1 MPKKLHYNT
10 VSPLLR
16 DILSQLMAQPEFTP
30 FCLVGGTSLSLQLGH
45 RVSIDIDLFT
55 DAPYGSLDFH
65 AIQSKLRDM
74 FPYCQG
80 DCGDIV
86 GMGSSYIIGNSAYD
100 SIKLDL
106 FYTDPFIRPI
116 KTIDNIRIASI
127 EDIIA
132 MKLDVIGRNGRKKDF
147 WDLHELHDKYTIA
160 EMLTLYAERYP
171 YNHTQEELLLGLT
184 NFSLADTDPDP
195 NCLRSKAWPL
205 IKLDFMEWAGI

>member
-1 MPKKLHYNT
+1 MSKKLHYNT
-10 VSPLLR
+10 VSPLLC
-16 DILSQLMAQPEFTP
+16 DILSQLMVQPEFTP

-45 RVSIDIDLFT
+45 RISIDIDLFT

-65 AIQSKLRDM
+65 AIQSKLRSM

-86 GMGSSYIIGNSAYD
+86 GMGASYIIGNSAFD

-132 MKLDVIGRNGRKKDF
+132 MKLDVVGRNGRKKDF
-147 WDLHELHDKYTIA
+147 WDLHELHDKYAIA
-160 EMLTLYAERYP
+160 EMLSLYAERYP
-171 YNHTQEELLLGLT
+171 YNHTQEELLHGLT

-205 IKLDFMEWAGI
+205 IKLDFMEWCK

>member
-1 MPKKLHYNT
+1 MLKKLHYDT

-16 DILSQLMAQPEFTP
+16 DILSQLMTLPEFTP

-74 FPYCQG
+74 FLYCQG

-86 GMGSSYIIGNSAYD
+86 GMGASYIIGNSAYD

-132 MKLDVIGRNGRKKDF
+132 MKLDVIGRKGRKKDF

-184 NFSLADTDPDP
+184 NFLLADTDPDP

-205 IKLDFMEWAGI
+205 IKLDFMEWAGK

>member
-86 GMGSSYIIGNSAYD
+86 GMGSSYVIGNSAYD

>member
-1 MPKKLHYNT
+1 MLKKLHYDT

-86 GMGSSYIIGNSAYD
+86 GMGASYIIGNSAYD

-132 MKLDVIGRNGRKKDF
+132 MKLDVIGRKGRKKDF

-205 IKLDFMEWAGI
+205 IKLDFMEWAGK

>member
-1 MPKKLHYNT
+1 MLKKLHYDT

-16 DILSQLMAQPEFTP
+16 DILSQLMAQPEFAP

-45 RVSIDIDLFT
+45 RISIDIDLFT

-65 AIQSKLRDM
+65 TIQSKLRDM

-86 GMGSSYIIGNSAYD
+86 GMGVSYIIGNSAYD

-147 WDLHELHDKYTIA
+147 WDLHEMHDKYTIA
-160 EMLTLYAERYP
+160 EMLTLYVERYP

-205 IKLDFMEWAGI
+205 IKLDFMEWTGK

>member
-1 MPKKLHYNT
+1 MSKKLHYNT

-45 RVSIDIDLFT
+45 RISIDIDLFT

-65 AIQSKLRDM
+65 AIQSKLRSM

-86 GMGSSYIIGNSAYD
+86 GMGASYIIGNSAFD

-116 KTIDNIRIASI
+116 KAIDNIRIASI

-132 MKLDVIGRNGRKKDF
+132 MKLDVIGRKGRKKDF
-147 WDLHELHDKYTIA
+147 WDLHELHDKYAIA
-160 EMLTLYAERYP
+160 DMLTLYAERYP
-171 YNHTQEELLLGLT
+171 YNHTREELLLGLT
-184 NFSLADTDPDP
+184 NFSLADTDPEP

-205 IKLDFMEWAGI
+205 IKLDFMEWCR

>member
-1 MPKKLHYNT
+1 MLKELHYDT

-55 DAPYGSLDFH
+55 DAPYASLDFH

-86 GMGSSYIIGNSAYD
+86 GMGASYIIGNSAYD

-205 IKLDFMEWAGI
+205 IKLDFMEWAGK

>member
-1 MPKKLHYNT
+1 MLKKLHYDT

-16 DILSQLMAQPEFTP
+16 DILSQLMKLPELTP

-86 GMGSSYIIGNSAYD
+86 GMGASYIIGNSAYD

-116 KTIDNIRIASI
+116 KAIDNIRIASI

-147 WDLHELHDKYTIA
+147 WDLHELHNKYTIA
-160 EMLTLYAERYP
+160 EMLILYAERYP
-171 YNHTQEELLLGLT
+171 YNHTREELLFGLT

-205 IKLDFMEWAGI
+205 IKLDFMEWCR

>member
-1 MPKKLHYNT
+1 MLKKLHYDT

-45 RVSIDIDLFT
+45 RISIDIDLFT

-65 AIQSKLRDM
+65 TIQSRLRDM

-86 GMGSSYIIGNSAYD
+86 GMGVSYIIGNSAYD

-147 WDLHELHDKYTIA
+147 WDLHEMHDKYTIA
-160 EMLTLYAERYP
+160 EMLTLYVERYP

-205 IKLDFMEWAGI
+205 IKLDFMEWTGK

>member
-1 MPKKLHYNT
+1 MSKKLHYNT

-16 DILSQLMAQPEFTP
+16 DVLSQLMAQPEFTP

-45 RVSIDIDLFT
+45 RISIDIDLFT
-55 DAPYGSLDFH
+55 DAPYGSLEFH
-65 AIQSKLRDM
+65 AIQSKLRSM

-86 GMGSSYIIGNSAYD
+86 GMGASYIIGNSAFD

-116 KTIDNIRIASI
+116 KAIDNIRIASI

-132 MKLDVIGRNGRKKDF
+132 MKLDVIGRKGRKKDF
-147 WDLHELHDKYTIA
+147 WDLHELHDKYAIA
-160 EMLTLYAERYP
+160 DMLTLYAERYP
-171 YNHTQEELLLGLT
+171 YNHTREELLLGLT
-184 NFSLADTDPDP
+184 NFSLADTDPEP

-205 IKLDFMEWAGI
+205 IKLDFMEWCK

>member
-1 MPKKLHYNT
+1 MSKKLHYNT

-45 RVSIDIDLFT
+45 RISIDIDLFT

-65 AIQSKLRDM
+65 AIQSKLRSM

-86 GMGSSYIIGNSAYD
+86 GMGASYMIGNSAFD

-116 KTIDNIRIASI
+116 KAIDNIRIASI

-132 MKLDVIGRNGRKKDF
+132 MKLDVIGRKGRKKDF
-147 WDLHELHDKYTIA
+147 WDLHELHDKYAIA

-171 YNHTQEELLLGLT
+171 YNHTREDLLLGLT
-184 NFSLADTDPDP
+184 NFSLADTDPEP

-205 IKLDFMEWAGI
+205 IKLDFMEWCR

>member
-1 MPKKLHYNT
+1 MSKKLHYNT

-30 FCLVGGTSLSLQLGH
+30 FCLVGGTSLSLLLGH
-45 RVSIDIDLFT
+45 RISIDIDLFT

-65 AIQSKLRDM
+65 AIQSKLRSM

-86 GMGSSYIIGNSAYD
+86 GMGASYIIGNSAFD

-116 KTIDNIRIASI
+116 KAIDNIRIASI

-132 MKLDVIGRNGRKKDF
+132 MKLDVIGRKGRKKDF
-147 WDLHELHDKYTIA
+147 WDLHELHDKYAIA

-171 YNHTQEELLLGLT
+171 YNHTREELLLGLT
-184 NFSLADTDPDP
+184 NFSLADTDPEP

-205 IKLDFMEWAGI
+205 IKLDFMEWCR

>member
-1 MPKKLHYNT
+1 MLKKLHYDT

-16 DILSQLMAQPEFTP
+16 DILSQLMTLPEFTP

-65 AIQSKLRDM
+65 TIQSKLRDM

-86 GMGSSYIIGNSAYD
+86 GMGVSYIIGNSACD

-147 WDLHELHDKYTIA
+147 WDLHEMHDKYTIA
-160 EMLTLYAERYP
+160 EMLTLYVERYP

-205 IKLDFMEWAGI
+205 IKLDFMEWTGK

>member
-1 MPKKLHYNT
+1 MSKKLHYNT

-45 RVSIDIDLFT
+45 RISIDIDLFT

-65 AIQSKLRDM
+65 TIQSKLRSM

-86 GMGSSYIIGNSAYD
+86 GMGASYIIGNSAFD

-116 KTIDNIRIASI
+116 KAIDNIRIASI

-132 MKLDVIGRNGRKKDF
+132 MKLDVIGRKGRKKDF
-147 WDLHELHDKYTIA
+147 WDLHELHDKYAIA

-171 YNHTQEELLLGLT
+171 YNHTREELLLGLT
-184 NFSLADTDPDP
+184 NFSLADTDPEP

-205 IKLDFMEWAGI
+205 IKLDFMEWCK

>member
-1 MPKKLHYNT
+1 MSKKLHYNT

-16 DILSQLMAQPEFTP
+16 DILSQLMAQPELTP

-45 RVSIDIDLFT
+45 RISIDIDLFT

-65 AIQSKLRDM
+65 AIQSKLRSM

-86 GMGSSYIIGNSAYD
+86 GMGASYIIGNSAFD

-116 KTIDNIRIASI
+116 KAIDNIRIASI

-132 MKLDVIGRNGRKKDF
+132 MKLDVIGRKGRKKDF
-147 WDLHELHDKYTIA
+147 WDLHELHDKYAIA

-171 YNHTQEELLLGLT
+171 YNHTREELLLGLT
-184 NFSLADTDPDP
+184 NFSLADTDPEP

-205 IKLDFMEWAGI
+205 IKLDFMEWCK